1 MQECCERAPVAPEEM
16 AEDPRYLREQL
27 ITYIGSKRALLPFIG
42 GAVERVR
49 QRLGGRKLRFLDIF
63 AGTGIVS
70 RSMKRHSS
78 LVIANDLEAYSRVTS
93 QCYLA
98 NAGDLDLAQIAEA
111 CASIDACARENE
123 QGGFIRE
130 LYAPRD
136 DGDIR
141 RGERVF
147 YTVRNAAYLDAARQ
161 AIGRFPQRLHPFLL
175 APLLSEASVHVNTS
189 GVFKGFYKDGAVGRF
204 GGRGGNALPRILG
217 EIRLEAPVL
226 SRHACECIVHQAD
239 ANALAPTL
247 PEVDL
252 AYLDPPYNQ
261 HPYGSNYFLLNLL
274 VDYVRPAALSPVSG
288 IPRDWKRSAYYKR
301 RESAETLFALVESIR
316 AKYCLISYSSE
327 GFIGEEE
334 FLSGMR
340 RIGKVE
346 VCETPYNA
354 FRGSRNL
361 HARPKRLTE
370 FLYLVEK

>member
-1 MQECCERAPVAPEEM
+1 
-16 AEDPRYLREQL
+16 
-27 ITYIGSKRALLPFIG
+27 
-42 GAVERVR
+42 VR

-147 YTVRNAAYLDAARQ
+147 YTVRNAALPRRRASGHR
-161 AIGRFPQRLHPFLL
+161 RFPQRLHPFLL

-226 SRHACECIVHQAD
+226 SRHRVRVHRPSGGRERAGSD
-239 ANALAPTL
+239 AAGG
-247 PEVDL
+247 
-252 AYLDPPYNQ
+252 
-261 HPYGSNYFLLNLL
+261 GS
-274 VDYVRPAALSPVSG
+274 RVSG
-288 IPRDWKRSAYYKR
+288 PSLQPASLRLELLFTEPARRLRPPRGAESRLGNPEGLEAVPPTTSGGNRRRRSLPWSNPSGR
-301 RESAETLFALVESIR
+301 SI
-316 AKYCLISYSSE
+316 A
-327 GFIGEEE
+327 
-334 FLSGMR
+334 
-340 RIGKVE
+340 
-346 VCETPYNA
+346 
-354 FRGSRNL
+354 
-361 HARPKRLTE
+361 
-370 FLYLVEK
+370 

>member
-1 MQECCERAPVAPEEM
+1 MQECCERAPVAPEV

-42 GAVERVR
+42 GAVEKVR
-49 QRLGGRKLRFLDIF
+49 KRLGGRKLRFLDIF

-78 LVIANDLEAYSRVTS
+78 LLIANDLEAYSRVTS
-93 QCYLA
+93 LCYLA
-98 NAGDLDLAQIAEA
+98 NAADLDLAEITQA
-111 CASIDACARENE
+111 CADIDEAARADTN
-123 QGGFIRE
+123 GGFIRE

-217 EIRLEAPVL
+217 EIRLAAPVL
-226 SRHACECIVHQAD
+226 SRHACESVVHQAD

-288 IPRDWKRSAYYKR
+288 IPKDWKRSAYYKR
-301 RESAETLFALVESIR
+301 RESAEALFALVDSIR

-334 FLSGMR
+334 FFSGMR